1 LQVDRWKSTDRKSPA
16 NAKSELDGLWPSFKL
31 LRDERTIFEVW
42 QQLVLDHKVIGKHAH
57 DARLVAAMLRH
68 GVSHLLTFNGR
79 DFANYSQIAVIEP
92 QHAGLLAAE
101 S

>member
-1 LQVDRWKSTDRKSPA
+1 
-16 NAKSELDGLWPSFKL
+16 
-31 LRDERTIFEVW
+31 
-42 QQLVLDHKVIGKHAH
+42 
-57 DARLVAAMLRH
+57 MLRH